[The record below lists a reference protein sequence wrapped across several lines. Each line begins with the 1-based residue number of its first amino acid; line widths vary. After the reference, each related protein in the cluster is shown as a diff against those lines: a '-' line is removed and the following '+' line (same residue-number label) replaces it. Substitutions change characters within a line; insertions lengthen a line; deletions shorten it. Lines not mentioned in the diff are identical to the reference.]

1 MLDPAGHLHLPLRP
15 QGGDAGHVR
24 RGHARAAHA
33 HQATGARLG
42 RDDVHPRGGDVR
54 LVVGKIRHPQP
65 LRGLLQ
71 GADRD
76 DAGGRGRRGHGNL
89 ELRPVTLVAAG
100 RDDQSTLA
108 EHLVGG
114 HEAGQ
119 FGEQVDVGA
128 VLLQGERGGRRD
140 LHVAGVH
147 QPVHIAGK
155 IDAQR
160 HGDDV
165 RAFLQGPVNGP
176 GQGGRG
182 AAALAQHLADEGAFD
197 LAGHADADAL
207 HILTEDGAGAV
218 AAVAVQVIG
227 SLLGKI
233 ALHQLHA
240 GKGRVVRVDTG
251 VEHGH
256 DDAAAV
262 VGRLRRAH
270 RPDAPGRSRG
280 GNGRLAPDRFDQ
292 PQGHGQGYGAGARVA
307 AQVVALPLAQFD
319 LLQLDHLPAQTGG
332 KRGTGA
338 GPHIAARRCGYFP
351 AAQHH
356 ILFCFHG

>member
-1 MLDPAGHLHLPLRP
+1 M
-15 QGGDAGHVR
+15 
-24 RGHARAAHA
+24 
-33 HQATGARLG
+33 
-42 RDDVHPRGGDVR
+42 
-54 LVVGKIRHPQP
+54 
-65 LRGLLQ
+65 
-71 GADRD
+71 
-76 DAGGRGRRGHGNL
+76 
-89 ELRPVTLVAAG
+89 
-100 RDDQSTLA
+100 
-108 EHLVGG
+108 
-114 HEAGQ
+114 
-119 FGEQVDVGA
+119 
-128 VLLQGERGGRRD
+128 
-140 LHVAGVH
+140 
-147 QPVHIAGK
+147 
-155 IDAQR
+155 
-160 HGDDV
+160 

-197 LAGHADADAL
+197 LAGHADAGAL

-218 AAVAVQVIG
+218 TAVAVQVIG
-227 SLLGKI
+227 PLLGEI
-233 ALHQLHA
+233 ALHELHA
-240 GKGRVVRVDTG
+240 GKGRVVRVDAG

-292 PQGHGQGYGAGARVA
+292 AQGHGQGNGAGTRVA

-356 ILFCFHG
+356 ILFRFHG